1 MDEKTDK
8 PVNSIKIDYRRI
20 KQIIYGGCFVLIVI
34 SLIVA
39 AYFIWFRAAP
49 TCFDGS
55 QNGEETGVDCG
66 GTCMDCEIRFLAPFQ
81 TSWIKYFSSQDG
93 TVIVAEIKNLN
104 IDYGAKSFFYSIE
117 VYDGADKLVGVL
129 KKNSFIYDG
138 EIKYL
143 IEPVNVNSR
152 DIKNIKISF
161 SDIRWESKK
170 EFPRPE
176 IQLRG
181 VKTKSADP
189 NNPGEGVVVSGFVT
203 NNNAYN
209 LSKVRVMGFLFKKN
223 GAQLTASKNEIE
235 NLGGYE
241 EKFFKINFPKN
252 LSLIMDNFTNANSTS
267 ATSSDDS
274 PLSTLPTV
282 TAPKY
287 SFSKDLEFGSKDDDV
302 EKLQE
307 FLKDQGLFNYG
318 VNGIFDSTTRLALIK
333 YQRSIGILSIT
344 GKLDAETRD
353 YINSLKPS
361 TGPNA
366 PATSQKINLFEVDPA
381 RTKIYVEAVH

>member
-1 MDEKTDK
+1 
-8 PVNSIKIDYRRI
+8 
-20 KQIIYGGCFVLIVI
+20 
-34 SLIVA
+34 
-39 AYFIWFRAAP
+39 
-49 TCFDGS
+49 
-55 QNGEETGVDCG
+55 
-66 GTCMDCEIRFLAPFQ
+66 MDCAIRFLAPFQ

-104 IDYGAKSFFYSIE
+104 IDYGAKSFFYSIG
-117 VYDGADKLVGVL
+117 VYDGADKLIGVL

-138 EIKYL
+138 EIKYI

-161 SDIRWESKK
+161 SDIDWKSKK
-170 EFPRPE
+170 EFSRPE
-176 IQLRG
+176 IQLRE
-181 VKTKSADP
+181 VKTESADP
-189 NNPGEGVVVSGFVT
+189 NNPGEGVVVSGFVA
-203 NNNAYN
+203 NNNAYS
-209 LSKVRVMGFLFKKN
+209 LSKLRVMGFLFKKN

-235 NLGGYE
+235 NVGAYE
-241 EKFFKINFPKN
+241 ERFFKINFPKN
-252 LSLIMDNFTNANSTS
+252 LSLIMDNFSNANSTA

-282 TAPKY
+282 TAPTY
-287 SFSKDLEFGSKDDDV
+287 SFGKDLELGSKGDDA

-318 VNGIFDSTTRLALIK
+318 VNGIFDSTTRQALIK

-361 TGPNA
+361 AGPNA
-366 PATSQKINLFEVDPA
+366 PAASQKINLFEVDPA